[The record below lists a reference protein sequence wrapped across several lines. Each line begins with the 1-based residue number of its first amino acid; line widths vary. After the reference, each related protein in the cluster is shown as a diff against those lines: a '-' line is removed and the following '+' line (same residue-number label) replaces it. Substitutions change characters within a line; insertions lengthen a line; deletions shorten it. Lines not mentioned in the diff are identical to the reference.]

1 MLTVFITT
9 AILIAGGILG
19 ASGFVVAKKPNAQ
32 ELINKL
38 VPYQGW
44 IGIIL
49 FIWGVWGVFGLIG
62 ALPWLSVFPIY
73 WIIYLLV
80 VVVELGLGFI
90 LGYGLI
96 AKYALANN
104 EAAAKKGE
112 ETLAKLVKFQIP
124 LGFLGIALGL
134 LYIISWIMYF

>member
-1 MLTVFITT
+1 MIT
-9 AILIAGGILG
+9 ALILIIGGILA
-19 ASGFVVAKKPNAQ
+19 ASGFIISKKPNAK
-32 ELINKL
+32 ELIDKL
-38 VPYQGW
+38 VPFQGW
-44 IGIIL
+44 IGVIL
-49 FIWGVWGVFGLIG
+49 FIWGVVSVFSLIG
-62 ALPWLSVFPIY
+62 AIRWLSVYPIY

-80 VVVELGLGFI
+80 VVAELGLGFI

-112 ETLAKLVKFQIP
+112 ETLAKLVKIQAP
-124 LGFLGIALGL
+124 LGFLGIALGV

>member
-1 MLTVFITT
+1 MLTPLF
-9 AILIAGGILG
+9 LIVGGILA
-19 ASGFVVAKKPNAQ
+19 ASGFIIAKKPNAQ

-38 VPYQGW
+38 VPFQGW
-44 IGIIL
+44 LGVVL
-49 FIWGVWGVFGLIG
+49 FIWGIWDVFGLIS
-62 ALPWLSVFPIY
+62 ALRWLSVYPIY
-73 WIIYLLV
+73 WIVYLLGV
-80 VVVELGLGFI
+80 VAELGIGFL

-124 LGFLGIALGL
+124 LGFLGIALGVI
-134 LYIISWIMYF
+134 YFIIYFMYF